1 MKNVQKII
9 LTSLLL
15 CFTGCTFVED
25 IHKKSEEISDKY
37 TQVKQNTLDTITDIQ
52 NKIDETK
59 KNIEEKKAE
68 FDQKIQDIKDAQA
81 AFDKIFQTTGGED
94 GPSTEE
100 SKKLEELEAKIKQL
114 EAEKLEVS
122 EEISEETAEIK
133 TLEKAGEL
141 KEEK

>member
-133 TLEKAGEL
+133 TLEKAEEL